1 MVVEFVGHKKLEW
14 STSAG
19 KVSQTRKEV
28 GMGGCG
34 GWAMASFVRD
44 HDIWHPHAPYLLPT
58 THVLP
63 LSVPLS
69 QLEVSLLPPPP
80 LAPSVP
86 GSPRPYQPLPSPQ
99 QRANFEPPR
108 PATRGTTRLGH
119 LHLPQATHALYRP
132 RGAKKVQTFDV
143 PFKHPHPNTNSYR
156 LGQYLLVI
164 HT

>member
-1 MVVEFVGHKKLEW
+1 MLAT
-14 STSAG
+14 TSLNGAQALA
-19 KVSQTRKEV
+19 KYRRRPRK
-28 GMGGCG
+28 CG

-69 QLEVSLLPPPP
+69 QLEVSILPPPP

-99 QRANFEPPR
+99 QRANSKPPR
-108 PATRGTTRLGH
+108 LAHLRNHTARIFVSTTGHSRALSAPRCEEGSNVRRPIEAPASKH
-119 LHLPQATHALYRP
+119 KPLPSRP
-132 RGAKKVQTFDV
+132 V
-143 PFKHPHPNTNSYR
+143 
-156 LGQYLLVI
+156 LVI
-164 HT
+164 SIHT